1 MGMVDQERQ
10 GLSMTFTL
18 IANNDDD
25 DVNPRTRK
33 KIEKINQDSPKFP
46 DNITTLNNRMVR

>member
-33 KIEKINQDSPKFP
+33 KIERINQNSPKFP